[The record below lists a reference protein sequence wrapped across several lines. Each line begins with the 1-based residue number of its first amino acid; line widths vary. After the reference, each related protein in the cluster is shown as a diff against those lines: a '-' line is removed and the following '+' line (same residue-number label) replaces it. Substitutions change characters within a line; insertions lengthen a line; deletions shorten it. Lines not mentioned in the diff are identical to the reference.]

1 MTVERLI
8 SALWTEAEL
17 KERAIMDE
25 ARETAGKITAARE
38 EAVTR
43 LVEQIENRKKQLT
56 AGEAA
61 YSSARER
68 MRKRKSELYAVDG
81 AMETVRDTARALFRE
96 FMKSPAYLPYLSS
109 QMESVKKEAG
119 AIGQIRADSITAQT
133 LRKAGVPNVV
143 DDGTVEDGF
152 IALAQDGRTRVFCL
166 LNTRL
171 EKLWKETAP
180 RLVAQ
185 ITEAVTRGD

>member
-38 EAVTR
+38 EAVAR
-43 LVEQIENRKKQLT
+43 LDARIENRKKHLT

-61 YSSARER
+61 YSSARAR
-68 MRKRKSELYAVDG
+68 MRKRKAELYAVDR
-81 AMETVRDTARALFRE
+81 ALKTALDAARVLFRE
-96 FMKSPAYLPYLSS
+96 FMKSPAYLPHLSRR
-109 QMESVKKEAG
+109 MESVKKEAG

-133 LRKAGVPNVV
+133 LRKAGVPDVV
-143 DDGTVEDGF
+143 EDETVEDGF
-152 IALAQDGRTRVFCL
+152 IAVAEDGRTRVFCL
-166 LNTRL
+166 FSARV
-171 EKLWKETAP
+171 EKLWKETGP

-185 ITEAVTRGD
+185 ITEAIARGD